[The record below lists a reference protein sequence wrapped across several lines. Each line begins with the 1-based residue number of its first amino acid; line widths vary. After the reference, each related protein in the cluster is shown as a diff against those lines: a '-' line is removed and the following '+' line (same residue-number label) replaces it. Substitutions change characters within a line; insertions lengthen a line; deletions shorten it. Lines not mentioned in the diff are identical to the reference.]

1 MSQPARRFEPA
12 QRRTRP
18 ATSARTT
25 APPTAP
31 RRRTRPVAP
40 PARERPAA
48 ARRPRP
54 SHRRSI
60 GFVLLAST
68 VVGSMVFGIVVVN
81 VLLAQ
86 TSFRIGEAERRLEG
100 LSEDN
105 LELVREQATLSAPGR
120 ISAWASRHGMR
131 LPDDIRI
138 LHAPGSG
145 SGEPAGADPSTQ
157 ATDAQGTRGPAAK
170 GDPPT

>member
-1 MSQPARRFEPA
+1 
-12 QRRTRP
+12 
-18 ATSARTT
+18 
-25 APPTAP
+25 
-31 RRRTRPVAP
+31 
-40 PARERPAA
+40 
-48 ARRPRP
+48 
-54 SHRRSI
+54 
-60 GFVLLAST
+60 VLLAST

-86 TSFRIGEAERRLEG
+86 TSFRIGEAERHLED
-100 LSEDN
+100 LSEDH

-138 LHAPGSG
+138 LHVPGSG
-145 SGEPAGADPSTQ
+145 PGEPTGADTSPPGTTDSPGTQ
-157 ATDAQGTRGPAAK
+157 GSGAK

>member
-1 MSQPARRFEPA
+1 M
-12 QRRTRP
+12 
-18 ATSARTT
+18 
-25 APPTAP
+25 
-31 RRRTRPVAP
+31 
-40 PARERPAA
+40 
-48 ARRPRP
+48 
-54 SHRRSI
+54 I
-60 GFVLLAST
+60 LASA

-86 TSFRIGEAERRLEG
+86 TSFRIDDAERHLEA
-100 LSEDN
+100 LSDDH

-145 SGEPAGADPSTQ
+145 SADPAGADPPS
-157 ATDAQGTRGPAAK
+157 AGE
-170 GDPPT
+170 PPS